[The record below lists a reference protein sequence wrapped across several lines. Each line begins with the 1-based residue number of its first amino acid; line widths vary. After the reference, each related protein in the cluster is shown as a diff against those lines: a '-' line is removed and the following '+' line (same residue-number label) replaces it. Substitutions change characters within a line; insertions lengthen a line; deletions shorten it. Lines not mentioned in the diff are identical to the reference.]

1 MEEKARALG
10 CAEPVALY
18 CRIVERE
25 LAQRLV
31 ESAAAEQEDRALAG
45 AMLATALSLENQSG
59 ESFTVGELTLRPA
72 GGVSKRCAAL
82 RQAAEGLLAG
92 QVRDGGFA
100 FFGVRG

>member
-18 CRIVERE
+18 CRIAAGE
-25 LAQRLV
+25 LTQRLV
-31 ESAAAEQEDRALAG
+31 ESSEPAQEDWELAG

-59 ESFTVGELTLRPA
+59 EGFTVGELTLRPA
-72 GGVSKRCAAL
+72 GEVSKRCAAL
-82 RQAAEGLLAG
+82 RQAAAGLLAG
-92 QVRDGGFA
+92 ELCDDGFV